1 VTVTWRYSAASRDGK
16 LHRGVLEAADVTTT
30 TGLLLDRGLTPV
42 SIEPVP
48 ALRVRTLGARDAST
62 LLGSIGSLL
71 DAGLS
76 LERALATTE
85 NLVRPGLRSGLADCR
100 ARLTEGMSLS
110 DALDAMP
117 SRLPAGASSL
127 VLAGERSGRLSEA
140 LGVAATM
147 LERQAELRGRL
158 AHALAYP
165 VLLAVT
171 GTISIAVIVVVVIPR
186 FAAMLSEVGQSLPPA
201 TATLLAMSSWA
212 QRWWWIL
219 LGTLVLLTLGIS
231 RWVATEAGRRRAH
244 EWLLR
249 MPAVGRVRL
258 GLGAARALHAM
269 GTALKAGVTI
279 VPALRLSAGASSDAA
294 LGMRF
299 ELAASRVL
307 EGQPV
312 TTSLTQVGAIP
323 IAASQL
329 LAVGEASGRLAEM
342 ALRSSDLLASESDRY
357 LGTLVRLVEPL
368 LIVAFGGAVAIVA
381 GILLQA
387 VYSLRPGA
395 M

>member
-1 VTVTWRYSAASRDGK
+1 M
-16 LHRGVLEAADVTTT
+16 
-30 TGLLLDRGLTPV
+30 TGLLLARGLTPV
-42 SIEPVP
+42 SMEPAP
-48 ALRVRTLGARDAST
+48 APRVRALNARDGST

-85 NLVRPGLRSGLADCR
+85 NLVRPGLRRGVADCR
-100 ARLTEGMSLS
+100 VRLTEGVSLS

-117 SRLPAGASSL
+117 ARLPVGASSL
-127 VLAGERSGRLSEA
+127 VRAGERSGRLSES

-147 LERQAELRGRL
+147 LDRQAELRGRL

-171 GTISIAVIVVVVIPR
+171 GMISIAVIVVVVIPR

-212 QRWWWIL
+212 QRWWWVVVAAV
-219 LGTLVLLTLGIS
+219 VLCCAGAS
-231 RWVATEAGRRRAH
+231 RWLATESGRRKAH
-244 EWLLR
+244 EALLR
-249 MPAVGRVRL
+249 MPLIGSLRL
-258 GLGAARALHAM
+258 GLGASRALHAM

-279 VPALRLSAGASSDAA
+279 VPALRLSAGASGDAA

-299 ELAASRVL
+299 EVAASQVF

-312 TTSLTQVGAIP
+312 TASLTKVGAVP
-323 IAASQL
+323 VAAAQL

-342 ALRSSDLLASESDRY
+342 ALRSSDLLASESDRQ
-357 LGTLVRLVEPL
+357 LGTLVRLVEPF
-368 LIVAFGGAVAIVA
+368 LIIGFGGAVAVVA